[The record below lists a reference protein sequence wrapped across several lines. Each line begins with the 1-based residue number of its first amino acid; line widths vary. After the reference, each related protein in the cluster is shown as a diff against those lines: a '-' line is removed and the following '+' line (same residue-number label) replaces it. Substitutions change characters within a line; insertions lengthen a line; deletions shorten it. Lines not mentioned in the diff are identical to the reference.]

1 MDKSKKQ
8 LIIGTAIVL
17 LLAIGGGIGAAVLG
31 NKPYRPTPTTN
42 EATSISEPAVS
53 TDVIDYSDDW
63 DSSISYNGTMY
74 HYNEDLTTILFMGV
88 DSHADVAHEQ
98 YIGNGGRAD
107 TLMLFILNNETN
119 TMDILEINRDIYYPV
134 DVYDDTSRTL
144 LYTGSMQ
151 ISMQYAFSDSPAY
164 SCHLM
169 KNKVQE
175 ILYGIPIDYYC
186 SLTLDGM
193 NAVVDAMGGLEI
205 TFEEDLTYIDPS
217 FVAGETIVMDSAQS
231 ERFFRYRDINELGSN
246 QDRMNRQTWFMR
258 TLFQR
263 MMSSSGTQVA
273 NYYNAAGEYLT
284 TDMDLLTIQ
293 SIRNYSLDEIYMTP
307 GVYEEGVHD
316 IFILD
321 DDELMPIIIDLLY
334 VEEQ

>member
-42 EATSISEPAVS
+42 EITIVSELAVS

-134 DVYDDTSRTL
+134 DVYDDNRTL

-151 ISMQYAFSDSPAY
+151 ISMQYAFSDSATH
-164 SCHLM
+164 SCYLM
-169 KNKVQE
+169 KNKIQE
-175 ILYGIPIDYYC
+175 ILFGLPIDYYC

-193 NAVVDAMGGLEI
+193 DAIIDEMGGLPI
-205 TFEEDLTYIDPS
+205 TFEDDMTYIDPS
-217 FVAGETIVMDSAQS
+217 FIAGETIVMDSAQS
-231 ERFFRYRDINELGSN
+231 ERFFRYRDNNELGSN

-284 TDMDLLTIQ
+284 TDMDLVTIQ
-293 SIRNYSLDEIYMTP
+293 SIRSYSLNEIYMTP
-307 GVYEEGVHD
+307 GVYEADVHD
-316 IFILD
+316 KYILD
-321 DDELMPIIIDLLY
+321 DDELMAMIIELLY
-334 VEEQ
+334 VEE